1 MTNGPRPALIDTDP
15 GLDDVLALAFA
26 LQSSALDVH
35 AITVVAGN
43 VPLSVCTAN
52 ALRVLEVFAADSPP
66 PVYEGC
72 AEPLSPRVCRAE
84 HVHAADGIGG
94 VSGAYPIRRLRP
106 EDGHAVA
113 ATIDLARRY
122 HGDLVL
128 IALGPLT
135 NVAVAL
141 ARDPEAMQGIHELVV
156 MGGSIDGTGNA
167 TPHAEFNF
175 YSDPIAAREVVRSGL
190 PVTLVGLNVT
200 ECALLPRARFD
211 ARVTAMTKGLRRQ
224 FLRDVAGPY
233 FDFCKK
239 EQGRD
244 ACALHDPLAVAAAV
258 DPGVV
263 RTKRIPCD
271 VVVSQGITRGR
282 LVAEREGGCS
292 SAVPVRAATEV
303 DGERFHDLFLDTV
316 CGP

>member
-1 MTNGPRPALIDTDP
+1 MTYGTQPTLIDTDP
-15 GLDDVLALAFA
+15 GLDDALALAFA
-26 LQSSALDVH
+26 LRSSALDIR

-52 ALRVLEVFAADSPP
+52 ALRVLEVFAADNPP
-66 PVYEGC
+66 PVYAGC

-94 VSGAYPIRRLRP
+94 VSGAYPIRRLGL
-106 EDGHAVA
+106 EGGHAA
-113 ATIDLARRY
+113 AAMIELARRY
-122 HGDLVL
+122 RGDLVL

-141 ARDPEAMQGIHELVV
+141 QQDPEAMHGIRELVV
-156 MGGSIDGTGNA
+156 MGGSIDGSGNA

-175 YSDPIAAREVVRSGL
+175 YSDPIAAREVVRSDL

-200 ECALLPRARFD
+200 ERALLPRARFN
-211 ARVTAMTKGLRRQ
+211 ARVGAMEPGIERQ
-224 FLRDVAGPY
+224 FLRDVGGPY

-263 RTKRIPCD
+263 RTERILCD
-271 VVVSQGITRGR
+271 VVASQGLTRGR
-282 LVAEREGGCS
+282 LVAEGEGVCS
-292 SAVPVRAATEV
+292 SASPVWAATEV
-303 DGERFHDLFLDTV
+303 DSERFHDLFLDTV

>member
-1 MTNGPRPALIDTDP
+1 MNGPQPALIDTDP
-15 GLDDVLALAFA
+15 GLDDALALAFA
-26 LQSSALDVH
+26 LRSSALDVH

-43 VPLSVCTAN
+43 VPLSICTAN
-52 ALRVLEVFAADSPP
+52 ALRVLEVFAADDPP

-72 AEPLSPRVCRAE
+72 AEPLSPRVSRAE

-106 EDGHAVA
+106 AGGHAA
-113 ATIDLARRY
+113 NATIELARR
-122 HGDLVL
+122 HCGDLIL

-141 ARDPEAMQGIHELVV
+141 QRDPQAMLGIREVVV

-175 YSDPIAAREVVRSGL
+175 YSDPIAAREVLRSGL

-200 ECALLPRARFD
+200 ASALLPRARFD
-211 ARVTAMTKGLRRQ
+211 ARVTAMKPGLQRQ
-224 FLRDVAGPY
+224 FLRDVARPY
-233 FDFCKK
+233 FDFCNK

-258 DPGVV
+258 DPEVV
-263 RTKRIPCD
+263 RTQKIRCD
-271 VVVSQGITRGR
+271 VVASQGITRGQ
-282 LVAEREGGCS
+282 LVAERDGGRS
-292 SAVPVRAATEV
+292 DVTPVRVATEV

-316 CGP
+316 CGA

>member
-1 MTNGPRPALIDTDP
+1 MNSPQPALIDTDP
-15 GLDDVLALAFA
+15 GLDDALALAFA
-26 LQSSALDVH
+26 LRSSALDVQT
-35 AITVVAGN
+35 ITVVAGN
-43 VPLSVCTAN
+43 VPLSVGTPN
-52 ALRVLEVFAADSPP
+52 ALRVLEVFAPDAPP

-72 AEPLSPRVCRAE
+72 AEPLSPRVSRAE

-106 EDGHAVA
+106 ESGHAA
-113 ATIDLARRY
+113 DATIELARRY
-122 HGDLVL
+122 RGDLVL

-141 ARDPEAMQGIHELVV
+141 QRDPEAMQGIRKLVI

-175 YSDPIAAREVVRSGL
+175 YSDPAAAREVLRAGL

-200 ECALLPRARFD
+200 ARALLPRARFD
-211 ARVTAMTKGLRRQ
+211 ARVAGMGPGRQRQ

-233 FDFCKK
+233 FDFCRK

-263 RTKRIPCD
+263 RTQRIRCD
-271 VVVSQGITRGR
+271 VVASQGITRGQ
-282 LVAEREGGCS
+282 LVAERDGGRS
-292 SAVPVRAATEV
+292 GAAPARVATEV
-303 DGERFHDLFLDTV
+303 DGDRFHNLFLDTV
-316 CGP
+316 CGA

>member
-1 MTNGPRPALIDTDP
+1 MNGSQPALIDTDP
-15 GLDDVLALAFA
+15 GLDDTLALAFA
-26 LQSSALDVH
+26 LRSSKLDVQ

-52 ALRVLEVFAADSPP
+52 ALRVLEVFASDAPP

-72 AEPLSPRVCRAE
+72 GKPLSPRVSRAE

-106 EDGHAVA
+106 AGAHAA
-113 ATIDLARRY
+113 DAMIGLARRY
-122 HGDLVL
+122 RGDLVR

-141 ARDPEAMQGIHELVV
+141 QRDREAMRGIRELVV

-175 YSDPIAAREVVRSGL
+175 YSDPIAAREVLRSGL

-200 ECALLPRARFD
+200 ASALLPRARFD
-211 ARVTAMTKGLRRQ
+211 ARVTAMRPGLQRQ

-258 DPGVV
+258 DPEVV
-263 RTKRIPCD
+263 RTQRIRCD
-271 VVVSQGITRGR
+271 VVASQGITRGQ
-282 LVAEREGGCS
+282 LVAERDSGRSG
-292 SAVPVRAATEV
+292 ALPARVATEV
-303 DGERFHDLFLDTV
+303 DGERFHDLFLDIL
-316 CGP
+316 CGS